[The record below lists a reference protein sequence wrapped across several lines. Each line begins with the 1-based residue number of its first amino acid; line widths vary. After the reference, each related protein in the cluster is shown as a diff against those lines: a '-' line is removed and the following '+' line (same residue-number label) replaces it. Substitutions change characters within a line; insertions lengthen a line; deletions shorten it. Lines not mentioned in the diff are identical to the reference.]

1 MQKQVMRQGQK
12 QVDLFQENGK
22 VVKGGEAESSRS
34 CLRKMV
40 RLENIEKGSTKTVG
54 LQQMVGGFSLCK
66 SGCWSSGVF
75 DCVVALFLFCLF
87 NKYKKSFQMSFVK
100 NI

>member
-1 MQKQVMRQGQK
+1 MRQGQK

-40 RLENIEKGSTKTVG
+40 WLENTEKRLK
-54 LQQMVGGFSLCK
+54 QGGWFAANGGWIFS
-66 SGCWSSGVF
+66 
-75 DCVVALFLFCLF
+75 
-87 NKYKKSFQMSFVK
+87 M
-100 NI
+100 